1 MSENEDQR
9 AHTIWTYLLHTISWN
24 PTRGTQTTNTTY
36 ARPCSS
42 YLPPSTRVIGA
53 QTNTANAEPCPSIF
67 IVPLAVP
74 ICFLF
79 LFSLFETFDCY
90 AMQ

>member
-1 MSENEDQR
+1 MKIRRHTLSEP
-9 AHTIWTYLLHTISWN
+9 ICS
-24 PTRGTQTTNTTY
+24 TRTLEIQITNTTF

-53 QTNTANAEPCPSIF
+53 SANTEPCPSIF